1 MSKLFEEAIADAKKL
16 KEVAEENAK
25 KAILESVTPQIRQF
39 IEEQLIEQ
47 DMSVSIKCGS
57 CGHKQPYSIS
67 KDEDQVQCAGKGCE
81 TMLDVPG
88 AVSETS
94 GFEEQVISDDD
105 ALDEEIYL
113 DESAMAS
120 LVNLI
125 GKENLDSLNESKSK
139 EALFSAVKGAVA
151 TMDDDQREKLLNL
164 SHKINESANTLS
176 SERGETMSRKYYEVD
191 LRTLR
196 EALEEEET
204 EMSESDELSE
214 LYEEFSSL
222 LEQDEDDDGEEA
234 GDDLPPMD
242 DMEPLEGEE
251 AGGAEEGAMLSSAD
265 VEAAV
270 REMAADLGLDLGGEG
285 DMGGDMAGMDFGDM
299 GGLEGL
305 EDEDADAE
313 EDTEQ
318 LDEVFNVD
326 PRVLRQ
332 EINRV
337 KRLVREGKMDHHFGG
352 KGGGKAGVDGAFG
365 GKGKSKAGVKGAFGG
380 GSEGKDV
387 FVNPPQLN
395 KLNEAIRQLRRQ
407 NRAQSEKLNKYRG
420 AVNSLREQL
429 EDLNLFNAKLLYV
442 NKLLQS
448 KSLNESQKKS
458 VIKALDEAQ
467 SLQEAKSLYTS
478 LTETFKRNT
487 GTSTLNES
495 RVMGGSSR
503 PTTSAQSTST
513 STTNELSRW
522 QRLAGL

>member
-47 DMSVSIKCGS
+47 DKSVNIKCGS
-57 CGHKQPYSIS
+57 CGHSQPYSIS
-67 KDEDQVQCAGKGCE
+67 KDEDQVQCAGTGCA

-88 AVSETS
+88 AISES
-94 GFEEQVISDDD
+94 DVEELVISDDD
-105 ALDEEIYL
+105 ALDEEVYL

-151 TMDDDQREKLLNL
+151 TMDDNQREKLLDL

-176 SERGETMSRKYYEVD
+176 SNRGDTMSRKYYEVD

-204 EMSESDELSE
+204 QMTEEDELSE

-222 LEQDEDDDGEEA
+222 LEQDEEEGEEK

-242 DMEPLEGEE
+242 DMEPLEDEAAGEDE
-251 AGGAEEGAMLSSAD
+251 GGMLSSAD

-270 REMAADLGLDLGGEG
+270 REMAADLGLDLGGA
-285 DMGGDMAGMDFGDM
+285 DAMGAGPMDDMDFGDM
-299 GGLEGL
+299 EGMDDMPGL
-305 EDEDADAE
+305 EDEEEDADA
-313 EDTEQ
+313 EQ

-407 NRAQSEKLNKYRG
+407 NRSQSEKLNKYRG